1 MICIYAFKHRSSLL
15 SHARFS
21 LHVILQI
28 QLLSVIHGIGAL
40 GYPIAQYEHAALAC
54 EIQVQFDVTMTE
66 EEIVHIRM

>member
-1 MICIYAFKHRSSLL
+1 MICIYAFEHGSSLL

-21 LHVILQI
+21 FHVILQI

-54 EIQVQFDVTMTE
+54 EIQIQFDVPMTE